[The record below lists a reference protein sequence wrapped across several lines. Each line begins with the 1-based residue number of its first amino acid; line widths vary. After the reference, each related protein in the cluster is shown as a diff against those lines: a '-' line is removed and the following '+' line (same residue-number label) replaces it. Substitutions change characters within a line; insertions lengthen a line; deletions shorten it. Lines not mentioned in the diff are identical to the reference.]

1 MESSAATP
9 TSAGRVALPFLVVG
23 TAAVIFG
30 GLFSAATARSATYH
44 SAWFV
49 AYLVLVVGVAQVALG
64 LGEWWLASRP
74 LRGSFIWG
82 QVVLFALGN
91 TGVMLGSLSG
101 STLWVDGGSVVLIVA
116 FGSFGWA
123 VRSPRHR
130 GWAFWTFW
138 ALIVFLLASVV
149 VGLYFAHVGAP

>member
-9 TSAGRVALPFLVVG
+9 ISTSRVALPFLIVG

-44 SAWFV
+44 SAWLV

-74 LRGSFIWG
+74 LRFSFIWG

-91 TGVMLGSLSG
+91 AGVILGSLSG
-101 STLWVDGGSVVLIVA
+101 STFWVDVGSAFLLVA
-116 FGSFGWA
+116 IGSFGWA

-130 GWAFWTFW
+130 GWALWAFW
-138 ALIVFLLASVV
+138 ALIGFLLASVV